1 MATTMSE
8 VHVHG
13 LANASDREAI
23 EEAGARAIVHR
34 DVAAIASGEGATMA
48 AELMRRH
55 WRLLEAVVER
65 TTVLPVRF
73 GTAMAG
79 DEAVVE
85 EFLAPHHDGLAA
97 QLKELDGKVQM
108 TVKGSYDE
116 ADLMRSVVAGS
127 PAIAAVRERVR
138 SLPDAAGHFERMRLG
153 EMVAAEVERI
163 RGQDQ
168 ARLLERLE
176 PFAVATSPE
185 PTAAIDSA
193 ANLAFLVERARA
205 GEFSRAAE
213 SAAEE
218 LEGRV
223 RLRVVGPLPPYSFAG
238 ELVA

>member
-1 MATTMSE
+1 
-8 VHVHG
+8 
-13 LANASDREAI
+13 
-23 EEAGARAIVHR
+23 
-34 DVAAIASGEGATMA
+34 
-48 AELMRRH
+48 
-55 WRLLEAVVER
+55 
-65 TTVLPVRF
+65 
-73 GTAMAG
+73 MAG

-127 PAIAAVRERVR
+127 PAIAAQRERVR
-138 SLPDAAGHFERMRLG
+138 SLPEAAGHFERIRLG
-153 EMVAAEVERI
+153 ELVAAEVERV
-163 RGQDQ
+163 REQDQ

-176 PFAVATSPE
+176 PLAVATSAE
-185 PTAAIDSA
+185 PTAAIDAA
-193 ANLAFLVERARA
+193 ANLAFLVERARTD
-205 GEFSRAAE
+205 EFSRAAE